1 MNTTAH
7 GVPVAVEYR
16 NGKEWVDARELHA
29 ALGSSRQFANWIR
42 DRIEQCRLEEGK
54 HYEVFNKAVKNPSGG
69 RPATDYRLTVGIAV
83 HVAMMENTDVGFQ
96 IRDYFIEVED
106 AARALAA
113 KFQALGGTHQVMTY
127 ALMGRVYQLFA
138 NSKDADL
145 KTIFHILEL
154 SLAKSALTGEYI
166 MAKDVAVAMRGGEM
180 RKGAA
185 MSEGWIE
192 TKVTEIR
199 RLVEDFGFVPTMV
212 RLPNGNYKAVPLDT
226 EAEHA

>member
-1 MNTTAH
+1 MDGRSLH
-7 GVPVAVEYR
+7 GALHVETR
-16 NGKEWVDARELHA
+16 FDTW
-29 ALGSSRQFANWIR
+29 LGR
-42 DRIEQCRLEEGK
+42 RIEQYGFTEGDD
-54 HYEVFNKAVKNPSGG
+54 YEVSLKSGQNPSGG
-69 RPATDYRLTVGIAV
+69 RPATEYALTINMAKEL
-83 HVAMMENTDVGFQ
+83 AMLENNEAGRR
-96 IRDYFIEVED
+96 IRRYFITVE
-106 AARALAA
+106 RASRELAA

-138 NSKDADL
+138 NSREADL

-166 MAKDVAVAMRGGEM
+166 MAKDVAVAMRGGEL

-199 RLVEDFGFVPTMV
+199 QLVEDFGFVPTMV
-212 RLPNGNYKAVPLDT
+212 RLPNGNYKAVPMDT
-226 EAEHA
+226 EASHA